1 MKTLRILVAL
11 TFSILAFSVGAEEND
26 DMPTN
31 AVGIY
36 LTDGTNYRIGLDAR
50 PSVIIDDNELTIRA
64 NHADFAIL
72 DYVRMHKL
80 TFETTE
86 TTGVAT
92 LPAIGSIRV
101 ENRRLIFSCFAVGTP
116 YAVADIRGDVL
127 SSGLLGVEETT
138 LPLSPG
144 IYLISAGGNALKVL
158 VK

>member
-86 TTGVAT
+86 TT
-92 LPAIGSIRV
+92 AIGGIRV
-101 ENRRLIFSCFAVGTP
+101 ENRRLIFSGFAVGTP

>member
-86 TTGVAT
+86 TT
-92 LPAIGSIRV
+92 PIGSIRV
-101 ENRRLIFSCFAVGTP
+101 ENRRLIFSGFAVGTP

-144 IYLISAGGNALKVL
+144 IYLISARGNALKVL

>member
-50 PSVIIDDNELTIRA
+50 PSVIIDGNELTIRA

-86 TTGVAT
+86 TT
-92 LPAIGSIRV
+92 AIGSIRV